1 MEAAQRA
8 NDAELALQKAERA
21 ISSVDTVVELTSAAE
36 EQKKAE
42 EDGVSEGCEYSS
54 DGADDVSVRDEV
66 SNTERIM
73 VSDLAVEGIEQ
84 LEPPREVS
92 DEASSDKTSVEP
104 QKEADPDVDKSKQ
117 GKKQETERKKET
129 TLLKRSSRFF
139 SASFFSSQVDGEFT
153 PTSVFRGLM
162 ASVQKQAPKL
172 VLGIFL
178 LGAG

>member
-1 MEAAQRA
+1 
-8 NDAELALQKAERA
+8 
-21 ISSVDTVVELTSAAE
+21 
-36 EQKKAE
+36 
-42 EDGVSEGCEYSS
+42 
-54 DGADDVSVRDEV
+54 
-66 SNTERIM
+66 M
-73 VSDLAVEGIEQ
+73 VGDLAVEGIEQ